1 MKLLLICF
9 SFSILLNLLIFQ
21 LLFHCCLVTK
31 SFLTTLQPMDCIPPG
46 IHCPLDFPGKN
57 TGVSCHV
64 LLQGIFLIHKLS
76 HWESPSYFIQSVAQS
91 CLTLS
96 DPMNCSTPG
105 PSVHYQLLEITQAH
119 VHRVGDAIQ
128 PSHSLSSPSPP
139 ALNLSQHQGLFKWV
153 SSSHQMA
160 KVSEF
165 HYYVLI
171 CFQFKWKIIKILF
184 LVDLMGFCKISFV
197 HVSWILTNV
206 RNACHNI
213 CFQIIVN

>member
-1 MKLLLICF
+1 
-9 SFSILLNLLIFQ
+9 
-21 LLFHCCLVTK
+21 
-31 SFLTTLQPMDCIPPG
+31 MDCIPPG

-128 PSHSLSSPSPP
+128 PSHPLSSPSPP
-139 ALNLSQHQGLFKWV
+139 AFNLSLHQSLFQWV
-153 SSSHQMA
+153 SSSHQVA
-160 KVSEF
+160 KVLE
-165 HYYVLI
+165 LQLQD
-171 CFQFKWKIIKILF
+171 QFYPWIFSCKYQKLTCGSIIRTIIERILGN
-184 LVDLMGFCKISFV
+184 LTESKEELMY
-197 HVSWILTNV
+197 
-206 RNACHNI
+206 
-213 CFQIIVN
+213 